1 MPISVQL
8 SIALQ
13 NQDGSGDLSFFA
25 YLDTWIIGG
34 LVLLAVVVV
43 TLKWIWGRIHRRDD
57 RFRDDDYY
65 TDDYYDDDEYDAPR

>member
-1 MPISVQL
+1 MPVPVQL

-43 TLKWIWGRIHRRDD
+43 TLKWIWGRIHRSDD
-57 RFRDDDYY
+57 HSRDDDYY
-65 TDDYYDDDEYDAPR
+65 TDDDDYDDDDPQ

>member
-1 MPISVQL
+1 MPIPVKL

-43 TLKWIWGRIHRRDD
+43 TLKWIWGRIHRSADD
-57 RFRDDDYY
+57 FRDD
-65 TDDYYDDDEYDAPR
+65 DDYYDDYDDPR